1 MQVLTY
7 LILLNLKQLIKLLE
21 NMYNKV
27 MKTNIPK
34 KGLFLFLSVFIFI
47 GLYFLLSGIFPI
59 EIEIKHN
66 NTATAQIHRKSMIP
80 PFKTLN
86 ISIPNVKQAV
96 IGSMRG
102 SKGGTTYRVEF
113 ESYNGYRVPLTAY
126 YSSGYSSKEKLKNK
140 INEAMRNGTDFKY
153 VTRQTFMMF
162 FGLIFITI
170 PSIMMFLFI
179 KAGDKQTNGLKTEQS
194 RHTDNISE
202 EDKYKKINDSIIK

>member
-21 NMYNKV
+21 NMYNTV

-86 ISIPNVKQAV
+86 ISIPDVKQAV
-96 IGSMRG
+96 IGSTRG
-102 SKGGTTYRVEF
+102 SKGGTTYRVEL
-113 ESYNGYRVPLTAY
+113 ESYNGHRVPLTEY

-140 INEAMRNGTDFKY
+140 INETIRNGTDFKY
-153 VTRQTFMMF
+153 VIRQTFMMF